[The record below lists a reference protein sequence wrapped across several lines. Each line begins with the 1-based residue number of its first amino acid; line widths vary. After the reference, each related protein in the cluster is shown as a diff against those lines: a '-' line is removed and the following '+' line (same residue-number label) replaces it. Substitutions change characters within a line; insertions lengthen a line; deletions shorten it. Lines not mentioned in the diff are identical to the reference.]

1 MTARQP
7 PLLPRVYWLTS
18 EFFPPQMGGTGII
31 TARLADGLAER
42 GFDVQ
47 VVTRQTEP
55 PSPDWETI
63 RKVRVRRLLPA
74 GLMKGVGWRAIPAM
88 ASFLARLASL
98 LITARARYDLV
109 FISGMKTIPLIA
121 VPFCRLLGRK
131 CIIRIESP
139 FEIAEP
145 ISAESLATMGSLFG
159 RRLSQLFMRAQRLA
173 LRRADRVIAISDEI
187 AVRLRG
193 LGCPEVDIV
202 RIPNAIDLVKFTPV
216 TAQERQ
222 LLRER
227 LGFPGGMTI
236 MLFVGRLSRAKG
248 VMMLMHALPALVGR
262 HPDLYLVLVGGGRES
277 WDDCEDEVVAFIGA
291 HQLHDHIALTGPSA
305 QVHQFL
311 QAADLFVSPS
321 DYEGFGLTTVE
332 ALACTLPV
340 VATRVGVA
348 GEVIEHDINGFLCP
362 PKDPDAFSATI
373 ELALRERQRWPQIGS
388 LGRRSAAR
396 FDVPRV
402 IDQYVSLCRELHGSG
417 A

>member
-1 MTARQP
+1 MTAP
-7 PLLPRVYWLTS
+7 SLPLLPRVYWLTS

-31 TARLADGLAER
+31 TGRLADGLAER
-42 GFDVQ
+42 GCDVQ

-55 PSPDWETI
+55 PSPAWETI

-88 ASFLARLASL
+88 TSFLARLARL
-98 LITARARYDLV
+98 LITARTRYDLV

-121 VPFCRLLGRK
+121 VPLCRLLGRK
-131 CIIRIESP
+131 CAIRIESP

-159 RRLSQLFMRAQRLA
+159 RLVSQLFMRAQRLA
-173 LRRADRVIAISDEI
+173 LRRADKVIAISEEI
-187 AVRLRG
+187 AMRLRG
-193 LGCPEVDIV
+193 LGCPEADIV
-202 RIPNAIDLVKFTPV
+202 RIPNAIDLMTFAPV
-216 TAQERQ
+216 PPQERQ

-227 LGFPGGMTI
+227 LGFPEGMTI
-236 MLFVGRLSRAKG
+236 VLFVGRLSRAKG
-248 VMMLMHALPALVGR
+248 VMMLMHALPALLAR
-262 HPDLYLVLVGGGRES
+262 HPNLYLVLVGGGRES
-277 WDDCEDEVVAFIGA
+277 WDDCEDEVVAFIRA
-291 HQLHDHIALTGPSA
+291 QQLHDHTALTGPSA
-305 QVHQFL
+305 QVQQFL

-321 DYEGFGLTTVE
+321 DYEGFGLTVVE
-332 ALACTLPV
+332 ALACALPV

-362 PKDPDAFSATI
+362 PRDPDAFSATI

-388 LGRRSAAR
+388 LARRSAAR